1 MPVSFLLRRTLIIAG
16 AAAITMTG
24 VAPAFAQT
32 MPNKPYSQ
40 WTKEEDAAYSKVM
53 IPAAG
58 HECKDV
64 RGLNSNDA
72 TGSHLLNACLFA
84 YFVLHLPK
92 DYPRRQALMTSANA
106 EYKTGAAGGKTP
118 IDDMMAQLNAGG

>member
-1 MPVSFLLRRTLIIAG
+1 MSVSSLLRRTLIIAG
-16 AAAITMTG
+16 SAAFCLASA
-24 VAPAFAQT
+24 APSFAQT
-32 MPNKPYSQ
+32 MPAKPYSQ
-40 WTKEEDAAYSKVM
+40 WTKEEDQAYSKVM

-64 RGLNSNDA
+64 RGLSSSDS
-72 TGSHLLNACLFA
+72 TGAHLLNACLFA

-92 DYPRRQALMTSANA
+92 DHPKRAALTTAANA
-106 EYKTGAAGGKTP
+106 EYKAGAAGGKTP